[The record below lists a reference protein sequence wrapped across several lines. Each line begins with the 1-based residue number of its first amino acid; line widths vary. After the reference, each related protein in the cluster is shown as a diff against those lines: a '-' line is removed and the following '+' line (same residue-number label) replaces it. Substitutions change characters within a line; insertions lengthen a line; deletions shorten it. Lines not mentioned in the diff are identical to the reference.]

1 MAEGTA
7 TRSGRFTGETNEP
20 VDSSS
25 IVLVRDGGA
34 AGAPS
39 VADGGAALVADGGAP
54 LEVFLL
60 ERHLQSD
67 FAGGAY
73 VFPGGKLDDADRTLP
88 ADRWTGQDPAA
99 WIDRLGA
106 DSVEDAL
113 GLLVAAVR
121 ETFEEAGVLLGTRAG
136 APVTADDLA
145 SDSFV
150 EARRRMASR
159 DERWDWTGWLAEED
173 VVLDLGALA
182 LWSWWVTPDGLHRR
196 YDTRF
201 FVAVVPEVQ
210 VAALAHDEVEMTA
223 SRWTTPQAA
232 LDAAAAG
239 DVTIIYPTRKN
250 LEALATYADVDA
262 LWRAAVAGETDTRR
276 LLPCIVEVDGT
287 PMIQHPDGHAPEP
300 I

>member
-1 MAEGTA
+1 MSEQTTGRA
-7 TRSGRFTGETNEP
+7 TRSGRWTGESNPP

-25 IVLVRDGGA
+25 IVLVRDVPGA
-34 AGAPS
+34 DPG
-39 VADGGAALVADGGAP
+39 DGGR
-54 LEVFLL
+54 LEVFML
-60 ERHLQSD
+60 ERHLASD

-73 VFPGGKLDDADRTLP
+73 VFPGGKLDEADHTLP
-88 ADRWTGQDPAA
+88 EDRWTGQDPAV
-99 WIDRLGA
+99 WVERLGA
-106 DSVEDAL
+106 ATPADAI

-136 APVTADDLA
+136 ERVTAADLA
-145 SDSFV
+145 SPSFT

-159 DERWDWTGWLAEED
+159 DERWDWTGWLADED

-201 FVAVVPEVQ
+201 FVAVVPPEQ
-210 VAALAHDEVEMTA
+210 VASLAHDDVEMTA
-223 SRWTTPQAA
+223 SRWTTPRAA

-239 DVTIIYPTRKN
+239 EVMVIYPTRKN
-250 LEALATYADVDA
+250 LEALAAYRDVEA
-262 LWRAAVAGETDTRR
+262 LWAAAVAGDTDTRR
-276 LLPCIVEVDGT
+276 LVPRIVEVDGT